1 MEWAG
6 ESLSGPRLAGLRA
19 IEGPMAHKGDQVLH
33 TLRHGHWLRMK
44 VCFQG
49 MAWHMEGEFGMA
61 VNLRA
66 ASCCVI

>member
-19 IEGPMAHKGDQVLH
+19 MGVSMAHKGDQVLH
-33 TLRHGHWLRMK
+33 TLRHGRMK

-49 MAWHMEGEFGMA
+49 MAWHVEGEFGMA
-61 VNLRA
+61 VNSRA